1 VQPVSLAKGVAMQG
15 GKKWIDPMKPDAS
28 PLGVAISEGDRQ
40 TIAMVQSAL
49 RQGRLGLAYQPI
61 VMTRDTSRIG
71 FYEGLIRVL
80 DPSGR
85 IIPAKDF
92 MDAVESHEIGRLID
106 CASLRMGLQALATHP
121 GLRLSI
127 NMSARS
133 VGYPR
138 WTAILTEGLA
148 VSPTIAERLILE
160 ITESS
165 AMLVP
170 ELVVRFM
177 QDLQSRGIAFALDDF
192 GAGYTAFR
200 YFRDFAFDILKV
212 DGMFTRGIENDPD
225 NQALVRALVSVGK
238 HFHMLT
244 VAEMV
249 ETAAEA
255 ECLRTIGLDCLQGY
269 AFGMPTMKPTF
280 MQAKLL
286 RA

>member
-1 VQPVSLAKGVAMQG
+1 MQG
-15 GKKWIDPMKPDAS
+15 RHKNIDPTKPDAS
-28 PLGVAISEGDRQ
+28 PLGMAISEGDRQ

-49 RQGRLGLAYQPI
+49 QQNRLGLAYQPI
-61 VMTRDTSRIG
+61 VMTADPALIG

-92 MDAVESHEIGRLID
+92 MDAVEGHEIGRLID
-106 CASLRMGLQALATHP
+106 CASLRMGLQALAAHP

-133 VGYPR
+133 VGYPK
-138 WTAILTEGLA
+138 WMAILTEGLA
-148 VSPTIAERLILE
+148 MSPTIAERLILE

-177 QDLQSRGIAFALDDF
+177 HDLQSRGIAFALDDF
-192 GAGYTAFR
+192 GAGYTAIR
-200 YFRDFAFDILKV
+200 HFRDFAFDILKI
-212 DGMFTRGIENDPD
+212 DGMFTRGIDKDPD
-225 NQALVRALVSVGK
+225 NQALVRALVSVGR
-238 HFHMLT
+238 HFDMMT
-244 VAEMV
+244 IAEMV

-255 ECLRTIGLDCLQGY
+255 ECLRAIGLDCLQGY
-269 AFGMPTMKPTF
+269 AFGMPSMKPAF
-280 MQAKLL
+280 MQAKRL

>member
-1 VQPVSLAKGVAMQG
+1 
-15 GKKWIDPMKPDAS
+15 
-28 PLGVAISEGDRQ
+28 
-40 TIAMVQSAL
+40 
-49 RQGRLGLAYQPI
+49 
-61 VMTRDTSRIG
+61 
-71 FYEGLIRVL
+71 
-80 DPSGR
+80 
-85 IIPAKDF
+85 
-92 MDAVESHEIGRLID
+92 
-106 CASLRMGLQALATHP
+106 
-121 GLRLSI
+121 
-127 NMSARS
+127 
-133 VGYPR
+133 
-138 WTAILTEGLA
+138 

>member
-1 VQPVSLAKGVAMQG
+1 MGADMDAKHRR
-15 GKKWIDPMKPDAS
+15 IDPMKPDAS
-28 PLGVAISEGDRQ
+28 PLGMAISEGDRQ

-49 RQGRLGLAYQPI
+49 KQGRLGLAYQPI
-61 VMTRDTSRIG
+61 VMTTDPTRIG

-92 MDAVESHEIGRLID
+92 MDAVEGHEIGRLID

-138 WTAILTEGLA
+138 WNAILTEGLA
-148 VSPTIAERLILE
+148 ASPTIAERLILE

-177 QDLQSRGIAFALDDF
+177 HDLQSRGVAFALDDF

-255 ECLRTIGLDCLQGY
+255 ECLRGMGLDCLQGY
-269 AFGMPTMKPTF
+269 AFGMPTMKPAF

>member
-1 VQPVSLAKGVAMQG
+1 MQG
-15 GKKWIDPMKPDAS
+15 RYKNIDPMKPDAS
-28 PLGVAISEGDRQ
+28 PLGMAISEGDRQ
-40 TIAMVQSAL
+40 TVAMVQSAL
-49 RQGRLGLAYQPI
+49 KQGRLGLAYQPVI
-61 VMTRDTSRIG
+61 MSADPARIG

-92 MDAVESHEIGRLID
+92 MDAVEGHEIGRLID
-106 CASLRMGLQALATHP
+106 CASLRMGLQALAAHP

-133 VGYPR
+133 VGYPK
-138 WTAILTEGLA
+138 WMAVLTAGLA
-148 VSPTIAERLILE
+148 LSPTIAERLILE

-177 QDLQSRGIAFALDDF
+177 HDLQSRGIAFALDDF
-192 GAGYTAFR
+192 GAGYTAIR
-200 YFRDFAFDILKV
+200 HFRDFAFDILKI
-212 DGMFTRGIENDPD
+212 DGMFTRGIEKDPD
-225 NQALVRALVSVGK
+225 NQALVRALISVGQ
-238 HFHMLT
+238 HFNMMT

-255 ECLRTIGLDCLQGY
+255 ECLRRLGLDCLQGY
-269 AFGMPTMKPTF
+269 AFGMPSMKPAF
-280 MQAKLL
+280 MQAQRL

>member
-1 VQPVSLAKGVAMQG
+1 MQG
-15 GKKWIDPMKPDAS
+15 NKPWIDPMKRDAS
-28 PLGVAISEGDRQ
+28 PLGMAISEGDRQ
-40 TIAMVQSAL
+40 TIAMVQAAL
-49 RQGRLGLAYQPI
+49 RQGRVGLAYQPI
-61 VMTRDTSRIG
+61 VMATNPGRIG

-92 MDAVESHEIGRLID
+92 MEAVESHEIGRLID
-106 CASLRMGLQALATHP
+106 CASLRMGLLALALHP

-148 VSPTIAERLILE
+148 ASPTIAERLILE

-177 QDLQSRGIAFALDDF
+177 HDLQSRGIAFALDDF

-200 YFRDFAFDILKV
+200 YFRDFAFDMLKI
-212 DGMFTRGIENDPD
+212 DGVFTRGIDADPD
-225 NQALVRALVSVGK
+225 NQALVSALVAVGR

-255 ECLRTIGLDCLQGY
+255 ETLRTLGLDCLQGY
-269 AFGMPTMKPTF
+269 AFGVPTMKPAF
-280 MQAKLL
+280 MQAAKM

>member
-1 VQPVSLAKGVAMQG
+1 MQRRY
-15 GKKWIDPMKPDAS
+15 KNIDPMKPDAS
-28 PLGVAISEGDRQ
+28 PLGMAISEGDRQ

-49 RQGRLGLAYQPI
+49 RQNRLGLAYQPI
-61 VMTRDTSRIG
+61 VMTTDPTRIG

-92 MDAVESHEIGRLID
+92 IQAVEGHEIGRLID
-106 CASLRMGLQALATHP
+106 CASLRMGLQALAAHP

-138 WTAILTEGLA
+138 WNAILTEGLGA
-148 VSPTIAERLILE
+148 SPTVAERLILE

-177 QDLQSRGIAFALDDF
+177 HDLQSRGLAFALDDF
-192 GAGYTAFR
+192 GAGYTAIR
-200 YFRDFAFDILKV
+200 HFRDFAFDILKI
-212 DGMFTRGIENDPD
+212 DGTFTRGIDTDPD
-225 NQALVRALVSVGK
+225 NQALVRALVAVGQ
-238 HFHMLT
+238 HFDMMT

-255 ECLRTIGLDCLQGY
+255 ETLRAIGLDCLQGF
-269 AFGMPTMKPTF
+269 AFGMPSMKPAF
-280 MQAKLL
+280 MQVNKL